1 MTLQTIREKVATLR
15 ERYAI
20 EDIDYTAEV
29 RCQSVHD
36 RPCERPVQWIWCRP
50 CCGLRR
56 PLCHSHRLRYEKV
69 NAEFGANHPCPRCLV
84 SGPDIWLEA

>member
-1 MTLQTIREKVATLR
+1 MKTILEAYEAIRERANMLDLDL
-15 ERYAI
+15 I
-20 EDIDYTAEV
+20 PDV

-56 PLCHSHRLRYEKV
+56 PLCHSHRLRYEKA